1 MPDLPKRILL
11 VEDEPA
17 LREILRLLFADEAD
31 YELVEATSI
40 DGAVAALSGQ
50 PFQLILADGFSSTPV
65 GVPGATA
72 PLREA
77 AGKTP
82 VVLLTAHAI
91 PVDEALAVGFAA
103 VISKPFDLEA
113 LLAQV
118 RALLAM

>member
-11 VEDEPA
+11 VEDEPE

-40 DGAVAALSGQ
+40 EGGVAALSGQ
-50 PFQLILADGFSSTPV
+50 PFQLILADGFSLTPA
-65 GVPGATA
+65 GVLGATA
-72 PLREA
+72 ALREA

-91 PVDEALAVGFAA
+91 VPDEALAAGFAA
-103 VISKPFDLEA
+103 VISKPFDLDT
-113 LLAQV
+113 LLGQV
-118 RALLAM
+118 RALLS